1 MVRAVS
7 HENPLEERYS
17 HDILIRLLESG
28 SMMKTE
34 LLRSVSKSSSMIG
47 RLERLEE
54 AGLVETY
61 NDTFSYNTKWVSLT
75 SKGLEVARLL
85 KQIRDIMDDVTT
97 VEEKQIDREHAWDD
111 AASFAQSVGKVDRSD
126 RKGNPP
132 D

>member
-111 AASFAQSVGKVDRSD
+111 TASFAQSVGKVDRSD

>member
-75 SKGLEVARLL
+75 SKGLEIARLL

-97 VEEKQIDREHAWDD
+97 VEEKQIDHEHVWDD
-111 AASFAQSVGKVDRSD
+111 AASFAQSIGKVDRSD